1 MSNLLEEQRA
11 RPLKS
16 VVICVP
22 SHFVQYNYVWV
33 AEYCLANE
41 MTIVLHVITNLRTL
55 GRLLYGTFFS
65 RLQTDNGKV
74 LLSR

>member
-33 AEYCLANE
+33 AEYCLAKE
-41 MTIVLHVITNLRTL
+41 MMIMLHVITNLLTL
-55 GRLLYGTFFS
+55 GRLLY
-65 RLQTDNGKV
+65 
-74 LLSR
+74 LSLIHI